1 MDREFVESEAQDD
14 GSNRPAEVR
23 TRLQHVLETMREMS
37 LQTDPQ
43 KMVGAYVRRMQSMMP
58 MDARLGLSRRGLV
71 NPQVRITRFSGWNE
85 DINPWMDQSRLPIVA
100 GGLLADLIYS
110 DEPQI
115 ISDLRIS
122 SDDPAAEFLGEM
134 RSLLA
139 IPLFDEGVSLNM
151 VVLLR
156 REPDAFRLD
165 ELPERVWMAN
175 LFGRATSNLV
185 LAEQRD
191 AAYRMVDD
199 ELRVVADIQRS
210 LLPTSLPTIPGMELA
225 AHYQTSQRA
234 GGDYYDFFALPEGRW
249 GLLIADVSGHGT
261 PAAVVMAVTHCIAHT
276 LPGAPTPPGVLLEH
290 LNHHLTRRYTRDSGR
305 FVTAFYAEF
314 DPATR
319 RLKYASAGHNPPRLR
334 HCGQPEVLSL
344 DEANTLPLGIAPDWT
359 FPVRTV
365 DLLPGDR
372 LVLYTD
378 GIVEAGNGHGQM
390 FGTER
395 LDAILQDC
403 TGTATQTRDRILR
416 EIHDFTEGLP
426 PADDRTLLVIDVS

>member
-1 MDREFVESEAQDD
+1 MDREIVTSDFW
-14 GSNRPAEVR
+14 GSGLSGGADAR

-37 LQTDPQ
+37 QQTDPQ
-43 KMVGAYVRRMQSMMP
+43 EMVRAYVRRMQAMQPVDLRM
-58 MDARLGLSRRGLV
+58 ALSRRGLAS
-71 NPQVRITRFSGWNE
+71 PQVRVTRFSGWE
-85 DINPWMDQSRLPIVA
+85 GDINPWKEAARLPVID
-100 GGLLADLIYS
+100 GGLLADLIYG

-115 ISDLRIS
+115 INDLLVPE
-122 SDDPAAEFLGEM
+122 DDPASEFLRGM
-134 RSLLA
+134 GSLMA

-151 VVLLR
+151 VVILR
-156 REPDAFRLD
+156 REPDAFRLQ

-210 LLPTSLPTIPGMELA
+210 LLPETLPTIPGLELA

-314 DPATR
+314 DPKTR

-334 HCGQPEVLSL
+334 HCGEPEVLSL
-344 DEANTLPLGIAPDWT
+344 DQANTLPLGIAADWT
-359 FPVRTV
+359 FPVKTV
-365 DLLPGDR
+365 DLQPGDR

-378 GIVEAGNGHGQM
+378 GIVEAGNGRGQM

-395 LDAILQDC
+395 LDAILQAC
-403 TGTATQTRDRILR
+403 TGTATQTRDRILG
-416 EIHDFTEGLP
+416 EIDEFTEGLP

>member
-1 MDREFVESEAQDD
+1 MDAEADRSTGIRAGAD
-14 GSNRPAEVR
+14 EAGV
-23 TRLQHVLETMREMS
+23 RLQHVLETMREMS

-43 KMVGAYVRRMQSMMP
+43 KMVGAYVRRMQSIMP
-58 MDARLGLSRRGLV
+58 MDGRVALSRRGLSH
-71 NPQVRITRFSGWNE
+71 PQVRVTRFSGWDG
-85 DINPWMDQSRLPIVA
+85 DINPWQNMAHLPLLA

-110 DEPQI
+110 DKPQI
-115 ISDLRIS
+115 INNLQIS
-122 SDDPAAEFLGEM
+122 AADPAAEFLAGM
-134 RSLLA
+134 QSLLA
-139 IPLFDEGVSLNM
+139 IPLFDEGVALNM
-151 VVLLR
+151 VILLR
-156 REPDAFRLD
+156 REANAFDLA

-191 AAYRMVDD
+191 LAYRMVDD

-210 LLPTSLPTIPGMELA
+210 LLPTTLPTIPGLALA

-234 GGDYYDFFALPEGRW
+234 GGDYYDFFALPDGRW

-276 LPGAPTPPGVLLEH
+276 LPGAPTPPGLLLEH

-319 RLKYASAGHNPPRLR
+319 RLKFASAGHNPPRLR
-334 HCGQPEVLSL
+334 RCGQADVLSL
-344 DEANTLPLGIAPDWT
+344 DQANTLPLGIAPDWS
-359 FPVRTV
+359 FPVEAV
-365 DLLPGDR
+365 DLQSGDR

-378 GIVEAGNGHGQM
+378 GIIEAANERGEL
-390 FGTER
+390 FGAER
-395 LDAILQDC
+395 LDGILKDC
-403 TGTATQTRDRILR
+403 SGTADQTRDRILQ
-416 EIHDFTEGLP
+416 EIEAFTDSLP
-426 PADDRTLLVIDVS
+426 AADDRTLLVIDVA

>member
-1 MDREFVESEAQDD
+1 MDREPGRTDDRESLPT
-14 GSNRPAEVR
+14 GAEDAR
-23 TRLQHVLETMREMS
+23 KRLQHVIDTMREMS

-43 KMVGAYVRRMQSMMP
+43 EMVRSYVRRMQSMLP
-58 MDARLGLSRRGLV
+58 VDARVALSRRGLAS
-71 NPQVRITRFSGWNE
+71 PQVRITRFSGWDDE
-85 DINPWMDQSRLPIVA
+85 INPWKEADRLPLLE
-100 GGLLADLIYS
+100 GGLLAELIYG

-115 ISDLRIS
+115 INDLRIS
-122 SDDPAAEFLGEM
+122 DDDPAAEFLGDM

-151 VVLLR
+151 VVILR
-156 REPDAFRLD
+156 KEPYAFQPE

-191 AAYRMVDD
+191 TAYRMVDD

-210 LLPTSLPTIPGMELA
+210 LLPTTLPTIPGLELA

-234 GGDYYDFFALPEGRW
+234 GGDYYDFFALPDGRW

-314 DPATR
+314 DPASR
-319 RLKYASAGHNPPRLR
+319 RLKFASAGHNPPRLR
-334 HCGQPEVLSL
+334 RCGQPEVISL
-344 DEANTLPLGIAPDWT
+344 DQANTLPLGIAPDWT
-359 FPVRTV
+359 FPVEAV
-365 DLLPGDR
+365 DLQPGDR
-372 LVLYTD
+372 VVLYTD
-378 GIVEAGNGHGQM
+378 GIIEAANAVGEL

-395 LDAILQDC
+395 LDAILRDC
-403 TGTATQTRDRILR
+403 RASAGQTRDRILR
-416 EIHDFTEGLP
+416 EIDSFTGGLP
-426 PADDRTLLVIDVS
+426 AADDRTLLVMDVV

>member
-1 MDREFVESEAQDD
+1 MDRKAERAAERERLPGGAVDD
-14 GSNRPAEVR
+14 GA
-23 TRLQHVLETMREMS
+23 RLQRVIETMREMS

-43 KMVGAYVRRMQSMMP
+43 EMVRSYVRRMQSILP
-58 MDARLGLSRRGLV
+58 VDARVALSRRGLAR
-71 NPQVRITRFSGWNE
+71 PHVRITRFSGWGDE
-85 DINPWMDQSRLPIVA
+85 INPWKEPDRLPLVQ
-100 GGLLADLIYS
+100 GGLLADLIYG

-115 ISDLRIS
+115 IHDLQIP
-122 SDDPAAEFLGEM
+122 DNDPAGEYLRDM

-151 VVLLR
+151 VVILR
-156 REPDAFRLD
+156 KEPYAFQPE
-165 ELPERVWMAN
+165 ELPDRVWMAN

-210 LLPTSLPTIPGMELA
+210 LLPTTLPEIPGLELA

-249 GLLIADVSGHGT
+249 GMLIADVSGHGT

-314 DPATR
+314 DPASR
-319 RLKYASAGHNPPRLR
+319 RLKYACAGHNPPRLR
-334 HCGQPEVLSL
+334 RCGQPEVVSL
-344 DEANTLPLGIAPDWT
+344 DRANTLPLGIAPDWA
-359 FPVRTV
+359 FPVEAV
-365 DLLPGDR
+365 DLQPGDR
-372 LVLYTD
+372 VVLYTD
-378 GIVEAGNGHGQM
+378 GIIEAANANGEL

-395 LDAILQDC
+395 LDAILRDC
-403 TGTATQTRDRILR
+403 RASADQTRDRILR
-416 EIHDFTEGLP
+416 EIDAFTGGLP
-426 PADDRTLLVIDVS
+426 AADDRTLLVIDVV